1 MGFARF
7 LNSPQ
12 EWTLFGLTAFWG
24 STFLVIRFAMQSCGP
39 LWFCGL
45 RFGMAA
51 VIATVAA
58 LPVLKGLT
66 RHEVI
71 TGSILAVSIFLGF
84 ALQTAGMSTIT
95 ASKSAFITAFYVPLV
110 PLCEMLVLRRRPGF
124 AAWLGMALAF
134 PGVLLLSGVEEG
146 MMGGMGKGELLTL
159 LGAAAFAIEIV
170 LVGKFA
176 PGTDPRRLAVIELS
190 VTSALCFLCMPL
202 TGESPAPFSWNVF
215 ASAAGL
221 GIASA
226 AIQSLM
232 LWAQRDVP
240 PTRASIIYAT
250 EPVWGG
256 LFGYVAG
263 ERLTVFSLVGCV
275 LVISGVLVSG
285 RKGTDKSRAA
295 KRG

>member
-1 MGFARF
+1 MSFARF

-12 EWTLFGLTAFWG
+12 EWTLFALTAFWG
-24 STFLVIRFAMQSCGP
+24 ATFLVIRFAMQSCGP

-51 VIATVAA
+51 VIAAVAA

-66 RHEVI
+66 RHEFI
-71 TGSILAVSIFLGF
+71 AGSILAVSIFLGF
-84 ALQTAGMSTIT
+84 ALQTAGMTTIS

-110 PLCEMLVLRRRPGF
+110 PLCEMLILRHRPGF

-146 MMGGMGKGELLTL
+146 MTGGMGRGEILTL
-159 LGAAAFAIEIV
+159 LGAVAFAIEII
-170 LVGKFA
+170 LVGKYA
-176 PGTDPRRLAVIELS
+176 PGTDPRRLAVIELA

-202 TGESPAPFSWNVF
+202 MGESPAPFSWNVV

-226 AIQSLM
+226 GIQSLM
-232 LWAQRDVP
+232 LWAQRVVP

-256 LFGYVAG
+256 LFGYMAG
-263 ERLTVFSLVGCV
+263 ERLTIFSLAGCV

-285 RKGTDKSRAA
+285 RKGAGKSRAE
-295 KRG
+295 KSS